1 MKTFLAILAVGLT
14 CTACSDP
21 KAAYRALDSM
31 GFSEIET
38 LGWTFFSGCG
48 KDDSFATRFQAKNP
62 NGKIVTGVVCNGWLK
77 GATVRFD

>member
-1 MKTFLAILAVGLT
+1 MKKFIAILVIGLF

-21 KAAYRALDSM
+21 NTARRALDSM
-31 GFSEIET
+31 GFTQIET
-38 LGWTFFSGCG
+38 LGWTFFNGCG

-62 NGKIVTGVVCNGWLK
+62 NGKPVSGVVCNGWFK